1 MANPIISKLMSQ
13 QGINPNLKNMV
24 SMMKGAKNPEAMI
37 QQLASQNP
45 QMKQVLDMVGN
56 GDPKQIFMN
65 ACKQKG
71 IDPNQILSM
80 MK

>member
-45 QMKQVLDMVGN
+45 QMKQVIDMVGN

-71 IDPNQILSM
+71 VDPSDILSFL
-80 MK
+80 K